1 MEPEFMPKLKD
12 DIFDVSNFDK
22 EFTHQKPRYSKIN
35 KQTKDMIK
43 DKQDLFAGF
52 DSWPAIIYNI

>member
-1 MEPEFMPKLKD
+1 MPKLKD

-43 DKQDLFAGF
+43 DKQNLFEGF
-52 DSWPAIIYNI
+52 DSWPTIIYNI